1 LFTDLAHVLQF
12 YVTETAYVRYSVG
25 SSLHN
30 NGQYGGNQL
39 SEHGQCHSSV
49 AATAATRD
57 QHNDVASN
65 SETAVK
71 TYSSPRSGTRSH
83 PTVQTD
89 ALRRLGDEDMD
100 TDVDGPSAAEGSVAA
115 MNSDDELY
123 DFRSDSM
130 SVCSSSL
137 NELEDISLRTDENST
152 LSSIQDETITYSYS
166 YGMLPLVFVYFRNL
180 YVAN

>member
-1 LFTDLAHVLQF
+1 M
-12 YVTETAYVRYSVG
+12 
-25 SSLHN
+25 
-30 NGQYGGNQL
+30 

-57 QHNDVASN
+57 QRNDVASN

-71 TYSSPRSGTRSH
+71 TYSSPRSGRRSH

-100 TDVDGPSAAEGSVAA
+100 TDVDGPSAAEGSLAA
-115 MNSDDELY
+115 TNSDDELF
-123 DFRSDSM
+123 DFRSDRM

-137 NELEDISLRTDENST
+137 NEDISLRTDENST
-152 LSSIQDETITYSYS
+152 LSSIEDETITTQSSYS
-166 YGMLPLVFVYFRNL
+166 HGMLPLVFVYFRNL